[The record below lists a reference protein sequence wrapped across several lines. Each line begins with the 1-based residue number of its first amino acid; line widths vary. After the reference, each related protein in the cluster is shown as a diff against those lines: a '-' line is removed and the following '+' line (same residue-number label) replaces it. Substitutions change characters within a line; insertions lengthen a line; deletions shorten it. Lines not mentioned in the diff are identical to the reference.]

1 MNSSN
6 KNTSVIVWGFCV
18 LVSVVLRTYELAS
31 LTESQTGFMKRETEP
46 VGYALLLLIGLII
59 VLLAMYS
66 IIFRIKAEN
75 INSRGISNA
84 IASFVLGGGIA
95 ADYLING
102 IVGVPAVLT
111 AICSVLQVLT
121 AVYFIS
127 NSICIAFSKKIPE
140 KLAVI
145 SLMFYIVK
153 SAAIFIQSF
162 YHSVISDTVFDVAAY
177 SFIMLFFLEFVR
189 LANGMGYAKSSKKV
203 ILFGFLGSA
212 LCIIAALPK
221 IFVAVFLSE
230 YALHDQTS
238 LYLLPL
244 TTGIFIAVC
253 TFSAIKSFGSVD

>member
-1 MNSSN
+1 MNLSN
-6 KNTSVIVWGFCV
+6 KNTTAVLWGFCV
-18 LVSVVLRTYELAS
+18 LISVILRTYELAS
-31 LTESQTGFMKRETEP
+31 LTESKTGFMKRETEP
-46 VGYALLLLIGLII
+46 VGYALLLFIGLIM
-59 VLLAMYS
+59 VFFAMH
-66 IIFRIKAEN
+66 IIISRIKAEN
-75 INSRGISNA
+75 IKAGGFLNA
-84 IASFVLGGGIA
+84 LASFVLAGGIA

-102 IVGVPAVLT
+102 IVGVPAILI
-111 AICSVLQVLT
+111 ALCSVLQILT

-127 NSICIAFSKKIPE
+127 NSIYIVFSKRIPE
-140 KLAVI
+140 KFAIIPL
-145 SLMFYIVK
+145 LFYIVK
-153 SAAIFIQSF
+153 STTIFIQSF

-189 LANGMGYAKSSKKV
+189 LANGMGHAKNSKKV
-203 ILFGFLGSA
+203 ILFGSLGSA

-221 IFVAVFLSE
+221 IFIAVFLSE